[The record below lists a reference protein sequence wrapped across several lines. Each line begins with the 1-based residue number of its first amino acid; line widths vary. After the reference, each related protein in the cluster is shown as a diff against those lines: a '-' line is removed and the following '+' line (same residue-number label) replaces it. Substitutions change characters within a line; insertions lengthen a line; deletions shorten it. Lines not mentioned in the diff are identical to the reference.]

1 MGLQSLDRDGWI
13 QANSVFIHSPAQGC
27 SWRQIPVP
35 FQDLFAFL
43 PPAAQPFL
51 MAAAARSERWPAQA
65 APCASSGFSS
75 FLCWFSWCLCCFG
88 KQRCSKCRLF
98 LCWHILAGGDQ
109 RGPLDSAP
117 APPSLLQLCSHLRNF
132 PQSGQGD
139 PGAFTPTCHSSFG
152 RARGSHSPLPSPQPL
167 PGTRTGA
174 LTATAGR
181 AVPCPNCRIFFPPS
195 LSWAVG

>member
-1 MGLQSLDRDGWI
+1 MACTDSPLCQLWLLQLPLL
-13 QANSVFIHSPAQGC
+13 VFLVLVLLWKAKMFQMPF
-27 SWRQIPVP
+27 VP
-35 FQDLFAFL
+35 LL
-43 PPAAQPFL
+43 
-51 MAAAARSERWPAQA
+51 
-65 APCASSGFSS
+65 G
-75 FLCWFSWCLCCFG
+75 
-88 KQRCSKCRLF
+88 
-98 LCWHILAGGDQ
+98 ILAGGDQ

-152 RARGSHSPLPSPQPL
+152 RARGSHSPLPNPQPL

-174 LTATAGR
+174 HTATAGR

>member
-1 MGLQSLDRDGWI
+1 MACTGSPLCQLWLLQ
-13 QANSVFIHSPAQGC
+13 
-27 SWRQIPVP
+27 
-35 FQDLFAFL
+35 L
-43 PPAAQPFL
+43 PL
-51 MAAAARSERWPAQA
+51 
-65 APCASSGFSS
+65 
-75 FLCWFSWCLCCFG
+75 LVFSWCSCWPNICCFG

-174 LTATAGR
+174 HTATAGR
-181 AVPCPNCRIFFPPS
+181 AVPCPNCSQRDFPPILVLGCGMS
-195 LSWAVG
+195 VVGHWSK